1 MAPYVMQFDAG
12 KSITRVSG
20 RGLGPTPPPHPLA
33 QVMELLASKAFHTG
47 PYQSEV
53 HR

>member
-1 MAPYVMQFDAG
+1 MDLYGQVYNAFDAG
-12 KSITRVSG
+12 KSITRASDPNP
-20 RGLGPTPPPHPLA
+20 LPLA
-33 QVMELLASKAFHTG
+33 QVLDVLALKALHTG